1 MTQVFRFDREARLQ
15 EILRAARMLGERP
28 EVLAVVLFGSLARQ
42 GPRGATAM
50 SDADILI
57 LLSDTPLSFGARLVD
72 YRLPGVRGLEVFP
85 YTWDEALALAR
96 DGLGPI
102 RPALEEGLC
111 LFERAGAWARFR
123 EGNESL
129 LGQGAKG

>member
-1 MTQVFRFDREARLQ
+1 MTRVFRFDREARLR
-15 EILRAARMLGERP
+15 EIHQAAQLLGERP
-28 EVLAVVLFGSLARQ
+28 EVLAVVLFGSLARE
-42 GPRGATAM
+42 GLRGATAM
-50 SDADILI
+50 SDADVLI
-57 LLSDTPLSFGARLVD
+57 LLSDTPLSFGARLVE

-85 YTWDEALALAR
+85 YTWAEALALAR
-96 DGLGPI
+96 EGLGSI

-123 EGNESL
+123 EGSESF